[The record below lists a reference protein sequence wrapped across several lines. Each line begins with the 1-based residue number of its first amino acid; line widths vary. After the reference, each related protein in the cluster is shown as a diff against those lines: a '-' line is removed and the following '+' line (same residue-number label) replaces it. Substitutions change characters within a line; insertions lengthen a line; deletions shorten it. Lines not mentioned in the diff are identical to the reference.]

1 VIPETTAFGR
11 SLPEVRRVHR
21 LPDARPPGARLGLC
35 SRAWALIVLF
45 QFACATGTPHGSLL
59 VGYRYNSLTPP
70 PAPKE
75 GVVAKMEPGLES
87 ATVYVVD
94 FMEPGNV
101 ATRPVPIPRAEFQQ
115 AFQRLAQ
122 DVRLGART
130 PRQAAHELLGLLGPP
145 PEEARVEASGD
156 WRLEQHRGEGLT
168 WIPEHQEGPVFLTP
182 QAEAALRDNYLK
194 WCAREGGGDC
204 RGLLDDGE
212 YLRADDRRVLALSIA
227 FGHVLDET
235 KAALGRELSVQAL
248 VSMVVW
254 TVALYCAMWL
264 VPEPTT
270 KAIAAGMTLLLIGY
284 LGLQTVY
291 GLMDGWARMAD
302 TAHYA
307 TTFEELRTAGEE
319 FGKVLGEDAAR
330 AMILAVATLSG
341 HTLGQVMARVKSLPG
356 FHFAGAQFEA
366 QGGAAVMGRLEGT
379 EAALASEGAL
389 ARAVA
394 AVETVATSPQGPM
407 AVVMLKKG
415 SGSGPGQAPGG
426 RSAETVIRHRGG
438 NRQVELNDGQRWH
451 LPRGK
456 SAADIPA
463 EDKVGDMLQEAVT
476 KAANEWGPNRLSPNE
491 KDAIEQAM
499 KKGEYWLA
507 RLLEREARGRY
518 VERELKRKFDGLLRF
533 NHQGVDVTDPSPGG
547 YKYEILSGT
556 ASNLARHGRRM
567 AGEFFRMITF

>member
-1 VIPETTAFGR
+1 M
-11 SLPEVRRVHR
+11 
-21 LPDARPPGARLGLC
+21 GLC
-35 SRAWALIVLF
+35 SRAWALIILF

-59 VGYRYNSLTPP
+59 AGYRHNSLTPP
-70 PAPKE
+70 PAPME
-75 GVVAKMEPGLES
+75 RVAATAEPGLKS

-101 ATRPVPIPRAEFQQ
+101 ATRTVPIPRAEFQQ

-122 DVRLGART
+122 DVRLGAKT
-130 PRQAAHELLGLLGPP
+130 PRQAAHELLKLMPTQPDAPMVAVTGY
-145 PEEARVEASGD
+145 
-156 WRLEQHRGEGLT
+156 WKLEHHRGEALT
-168 WIPEHQEGPVFLTP
+168 WIPERQEGPVSLTP
-182 QAEAALRDNYLK
+182 QAEEALKEKYLK
-194 WCAREGGGDC
+194 WCERRGGGDC
-204 RGLLDDGE
+204 LGLLDDGP
-212 YLRADDRRVLALSIA
+212 YLRADDRRAFALALA
-227 FGHVLDET
+227 FGSVLDET
-235 KAALGRELSVQAL
+235 RDALKAELLSVQAL

-254 TVALYCAMWL
+254 TVALYCMMWV

-270 KAIAAGMTLLLIGY
+270 KAIAAGMTLLLVGY
-284 LGLQTVY
+284 LGLKTVY
-291 GLMDGWARMAD
+291 GLMDGWARLAD

-307 TTFEELRTAGEE
+307 TTFEELRAAGEE

-341 HTLGQVMARVKSLPG
+341 HTLGQVVARVKSLPR
-356 FHFAGAQFEA
+356 FNFAGAQFEA
-366 QGGAAVMGRLEGT
+366 QGGAAVMGRMEVT
-379 EAALASEGAL
+379 EAAVASEGAL
-389 ARAVA
+389 AKAVA
-394 AVETVATSPQGPM
+394 AAETVATSPQGPM

-415 SGSGPGQAPGG
+415 QGSGGGQAPGG

-438 NRQVELNDGQRWH
+438 NRQVELSDGQRWH

-507 RLLEREARGRY
+507 RLLEREARGRF
-518 VERELKRKFDGLLRF
+518 VENEVSRQFKHLYNFSRNK
-533 NHQGVDVTDPSPGG
+533 GVDVEVPGG
-547 YKYEILSGT
+547 FKYEILSGT
-556 ASNLARHGRRM
+556 ESNLARHGRRM
-567 AGEFFRMITF
+567 AGEFFRMLTF